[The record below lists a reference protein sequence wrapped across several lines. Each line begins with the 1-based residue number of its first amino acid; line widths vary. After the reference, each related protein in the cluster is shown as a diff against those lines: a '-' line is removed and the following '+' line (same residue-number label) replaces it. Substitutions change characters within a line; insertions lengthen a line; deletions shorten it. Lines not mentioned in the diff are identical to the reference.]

1 MKYGL
6 SRASRGVTLLEV
18 LATMAVMLLG
28 IAAVMTLIT
37 HISASNRRT
46 LTATQAQLIAERTLE
61 DIASKGCT
69 ADPPCSNLV
78 VFDNQRTTLWQ
89 TAQGKVLTAAPSA
102 GSGIVARA
110 YEVAVDVDVSSN
122 AATIEGGAA
131 GTPPITRDLVAGQA
145 SSVGRLANVR
155 VSVSWNEPARTG
167 RQVVVLQTRVAP

>member
-28 IAAVMTLIT
+28 IAAVMTLVT

-61 DIASKGCT
+61 DIASRGCS

-78 VFDNQRTTLWQ
+78 GFDKQRTTLWQ
-89 TAQGKVLTAAPSA
+89 TAQGRILTAAPA
-102 GSGIVARA
+102 TGSGIVARE
-110 YEVAVDVDVSSN
+110 YEVAVDVDISMDMAS
-122 AATIEGGAA
+122 IEGGVA
-131 GTPPITRDLVAGQA
+131 GTPSILRDLAGP
-145 SSVGRLANVR
+145 SSRGRLANVR
-155 VSVSWNEPARTG
+155 VSVSWLEPARTG

>member
-18 LATMAVMLLG
+18 LATMAVMLVG

-46 LTATQAQLIAERTLE
+46 LTATQAQLIAERALE
-61 DIASKGCT
+61 DIASRGCT
-69 ADPPCSNLV
+69 ADPPCANLV
-78 VFDNQRTTLWQ
+78 VFDNQRTNLWQ
-89 TAQGKVLTAAPSA
+89 TAQGTVLTAAPAA
-102 GSGIVARA
+102 GVVARQ

-122 AATIEGGAA
+122 AATIEGGAV
-131 GTPPITRDLVAGQA
+131 GTPPITRDLVAGVA